1 MDDFYLITGVAGF
14 IGSAIAKRLIS
25 KNINVIGIDNIN
37 DYYDVNLKL
46 ARLNS
51 IKELSNQRSTKWI
64 FEKVSLC
71 DRDNLNRLFTKF
83 KPKVVLNM
91 AAQAGVRYSLE
102 NPHVY
107 VESNISGFCNLLEA
121 CRINDIK
128 NLIYASS
135 SSVYGGNKKMPF
147 HESHGVDHPVSL
159 YAATKKANEL
169 MAHSYSNLY
178 GLPCTGLRF
187 FTVYGPWGRPDMAPM
202 IFAKAILEKKPIKI
216 FNYGN
221 MKRDFTFID
230 DITEAVVLC
239 CFKPASVNANFNSLN
254 PDPSTSFCPHRV
266 FNIGN
271 SKPINLLHFI
281 KTLEENLGLK
291 AIKDFQPIQSGDV
304 ISTESDT
311 TALEKWIGFK
321 PKVDI
326 KIGIKKF
333 ADWYK
338 SYYL

>member
-1 MDDFYLITGVAGF
+1 MNDFYLITGVAGF

-25 KNINVIGIDNIN
+25 QNINVIGIDHIN

-51 IKELSNQRSTKWI
+51 IKELSKQRNTKWI

-71 DRDNLNRLFTKF
+71 DKNNLNRLFTKF

-91 AAQAGVRYSLE
+91 AAQAGVRYSLK

-107 VESNISGFCNLLEA
+107 VDSNISGFCNLLEV
-121 CRINDIK
+121 CRLNDIK

-147 HESHGVDHPVSL
+147 NESHGVDHPVSL

-202 IFAKAILEKKPIKI
+202 IFAKAISEKKPIKI

-239 CFKPASVNANFNSLN
+239 CAKPASVNVNFNSLN
-254 PDPSTSFCPHRV
+254 PDPSSSFCPYRV

-271 SKPINLLHFI
+271 SKPIDLLHFI
-281 KTLEENLGLK
+281 ETLEENLGLE

-326 KIGIKKF
+326 NVGIKKF

-338 SYYL
+338 SYYQ